1 MSKPWLRPLGKAQAE
16 KLGDKQGD
24 VQTRILVNMAA
35 LKLEVVA
42 EALVQTVPYTLADAE
57 ATTL

>member
-1 MSKPWLRPLGKAQAE
+1 MSKRWLRPLGKAQAE
-16 KLGDKQGD
+16 KLGDKLGD

>member
-1 MSKPWLRPLGKAQAE
+1 MSEHWLRSLGKAQAE
-16 KLGDKQGD
+16 KLSDKLGD
-24 VQTRILVNMAA
+24 VQTRILFNTAA

>member
-1 MSKPWLRPLGKAQAE
+1 MLARNTL
-16 KLGDKQGD
+16 GD